1 MSTHKQENRFT
12 YYKSGEDKTLFCCAE
27 GCDLRGT
34 HRVILDFH
42 NPKKVSYM
50 CLDHIKAHNKSVNY
64 YANMSADQIENE
76 IKADTIWR
84 KPTWPLRGDAHGPQ
98 SMDITKDYFE
108 FFTDLAPSKKGV
120 SSAPTFPKDIENA
133 AHVLGVLLPASLAD
147 VKKIYKKCVK
157 ACHPD
162 LHRGE
167 KNHEERLKKV
177 NIAYKVLT
185 KFLQLN
191 A

>member
-1 MSTHKQENRFT
+1 MSIYKQENRFT
-12 YYKSGEDKTLFCCAE
+12 YYKSGEDESPLCCAE
-27 GCDLRGT
+27 ECALRGT

-64 YANMSADQIENE
+64 YANMSIDQIESE
-76 IKADTIWR
+76 IKADTVWR

-98 SMDITKDYFE
+98 SIDATKDYFE
-108 FFTDLAPSKKGV
+108 LFTNMNSSQKTAPS
-120 SSAPTFPKDIENA
+120 TFPKDIENA
-133 AHVLGVLLPASLAD
+133 ARVLGVLLPASLAD
-147 VKKIYKKCVK
+147 IKKIYKKCVK

-177 NIAYKVLT
+177 NIAYKILIN
-185 KFLQLN
+185 FLQPH